1 MLFRSVSQ
9 SRYVQGVKLLETNN
23 GTAIKETTHD
33 EVEALKTMLP
43 EAWDRLQIA
52 AMVAID
58 NMVKQEARNEN
69 TKIRT
74 KRNTDSDRPTK
85 GGNYRNEGQKNNTK

>member
-1 MLFRSVSQ
+1 MAKSKKGSEPKQQIEKIRNGLYLVERE
-9 SRYVQGVKLLETNN
+9 GVKLLATNN
-23 GTAIKETTHD
+23 GTAIKETTND

-58 NMVKQEARNEN
+58 NMVKQEAR
-69 TKIRT
+69 K
-74 KRNTDSDRPTK
+74 
-85 GGNYRNEGQKNNTK
+85 

>member
-1 MLFRSVSQ
+1 MAKSKKGSEPKQ
-9 SRYVQGVKLLETNN
+9 QIKKVQNGLYLVEREGVKLLVTNN

-33 EVEALKTMLP
+33 EVEGLKTMLP

-58 NMVKQEARNEN
+58 NMVKQEAR
-69 TKIRT
+69 K
-74 KRNTDSDRPTK
+74 
-85 GGNYRNEGQKNNTK
+85 

>member
-1 MLFRSVSQ
+1 MAKTKKGSEPKQQIEKIQNGLYSVEKGGIIILAS
-9 SRYVQGVKLLETNN
+9 NN
-23 GTAIKETTHD
+23 GTALKATTRD

-58 NMVKQEARNEN
+58 NMVKQEAR
-69 TKIRT
+69 K
-74 KRNTDSDRPTK
+74 
-85 GGNYRNEGQKNNTK
+85 